1 MTRCRDV
8 TGHTAST
15 ASARIVDANA
25 LTDAQDTC
33 DERSTLPDDAQALIA
48 RTDWS
53 RTPLGASGTWPQS
66 LRTAVDI
73 VIHSPMPMLLLW
85 GPQLTQIYNNGFAM
99 LAGSKHP
106 HAFGQP
112 AHLIW
117 PELQDFTDPIYRAVL
132 QGQVRTYSERRF
144 TLQRQGVESD
154 FWLDLT
160 YSPIRDENTQV
171 AGILVT
177 AIETNERRRIA
188 LELQRRSEESLK
200 AQRDTE
206 ERLQLALAAT
216 DAVGTWDWDIGED
229 RFIADAHFAQ
239 LHGIDPAHAS
249 QLPISDYL
257 QGVHPEDRALIA
269 RSIKH
274 CITHGTEYAEEYR
287 LLKADGELRWVFA
300 RGRCYKDHH
309 GRPVRFLG
317 AALDLTERKHT
328 EQALRQ
334 SQTELQLIINAMPI
348 LISYVDHEERF
359 RLNNAAY
366 LDWYGLTPQEL
377 YGRTIREVIGEEAYF
392 LRAPYIAEALAGRPC
407 SFSLYTPH
415 RDGSNRHALMNYL
428 PRHGADGSVNGFYI
442 FVIDESERK
451 KTEEAL
457 RNLNETLE
465 ERVSARTEQL
475 AQANQRLQ
483 NEMFERERA
492 EDALRHAQKME
503 AVGQLTGGIAHD
515 FNNMLTG
522 IIGSL
527 DLMQRYI
534 ADGRADEIGRFTEA
548 AVSSAN
554 RAAALTHRLLA
565 FSRRQ
570 SLDRKTLNVNEL
582 IHSLEDLIRRTKGDP
597 IELTLRLA
605 DDVWPISTDVSQLE
619 NALLNLVINAR
630 DAMPDGGELLI
641 ETANVYLDGND
652 ITTLEPVKAGDYL
665 MLAVSDNGTG
675 MTPSVRAKAFDPF
688 FTTKPIGQGT
698 GLGLSM
704 IYGFAQQSGGH
715 VSLDSLPNQGTC
727 VRLYL
732 PRLNLLEPERP
743 VVETLSAAP
752 TATCGETVVVVEDDP
767 AVRMLVLDL
776 LKELGYLAHEA
787 ADASA
792 ALPLLES
799 ELRVD
804 LLVTD
809 VGLPG
814 MNGRQLAEI
823 ARQHRPGLKVL
834 FMTGYA
840 QKAAERQGFLE
851 DGMDMVAKPFSIEV
865 LANKIREMINQTP
878 SLEA

>member
-1 MTRCRDV
+1 MNAIP
-8 TGHTAST
+8 TAS
-15 ASARIVDANA
+15 
-25 LTDAQDTC
+25 
-33 DERSTLPDDAQALIA
+33 DAQALIA
-48 RTDWS
+48 RIDWAS
-53 RTPLGASGTWPQS
+53 SPLGAASTWPQS

-85 GPQLTQIYNNGFAM
+85 GPQLTQIYNDGFAL
-99 LAGSKHP
+99 LAASKHP
-106 HAFGQP
+106 QAFGQP
-112 AHLIW
+112 THLIW
-117 PELQDFTDPIYRAVL
+117 PELKDFTDPIYSAVL
-132 QGQVRTYSERRF
+132 QGQVRTYSEQRF
-144 TLQRQGVESD
+144 TLQREGQESD

-160 YSPIRDENTQV
+160 YSPIRDEGAEV

-188 LELQRRSEESLK
+188 LELEQRSAASLK
-200 AQRDTE
+200 AQRETE

-216 DAVGTWDWDIGED
+216 DAVGTWDWDISED
-229 RFIADAHFAQ
+229 RFIADVHFAQ
-239 LHGIDPAHAS
+239 LHGVDPAMAN
-249 QLPISDYL
+249 QLPISAYL
-257 QGVHPEDRALIA
+257 HGVHPQDRALIA

-274 CITHGTEYAEEYR
+274 CITHGSEYAEEYR
-287 LLKADGELRWVFA
+287 LLQTDGQMRWVFA

-309 GRPVRFLG
+309 GRPIRFLG

-348 LISYVDHEERF
+348 LISYVDREERF

-377 YGRTIREVIGEEAYF
+377 YGRTILEVLGEEAYA
-392 LRAPYIAEALAGRPC
+392 LRAPYITEALSGRPC
-407 SFSLYTPH
+407 CFSISTPH
-415 RDGSNRHALMNYL
+415 RDGSMRQALMNYL
-428 PRHGADGSVNGFYI
+428 PRHGADGAVNGFYI
-442 FVIDESERK
+442 FVIDETERK
-451 KTEEAL
+451 MTEEAL

-465 ERVSARTEQL
+465 ERVAARTRQL
-475 AQANQRLQ
+475 AEANERLQ

-534 ADGRADEIGRFTEA
+534 AEGRASEIGRFTEA

-570 SLDRKTLNVNEL
+570 SLNRTPLNPNDL
-582 IHSLEDLIRRTKGDP
+582 IRSLEDLLSRTKGDH
-597 IELTLRLA
+597 IELKLQLA
-605 DDVWPISTDVSQLE
+605 EHTWRVNTDVSQLE

-630 DAMPDGGELLI
+630 DAMPGGGELQI
-641 ETANVYLDGND
+641 ETANVYLDGSD
-652 ITTLEPVKAGDYL
+652 ITTLEPVKAGDYV
-665 MLAVSDNGTG
+665 MIAVSDNGTG
-675 MTPSVRAKAFDPF
+675 MTPSVLAKAFDPF

-715 VSLDSLPNQGTC
+715 VSLFSLPGRGTS

-732 PRLNLLEPERP
+732 PRLHSTEPEKILSP
-743 VVETLSAAP
+743 VVGEAPAAI
-752 TATCGETVVVVEDDP
+752 AGETVMLVEDDA

-776 LKELGYLAHEA
+776 LKELGYRAHEA
-787 ADASA
+787 EDAKD
-792 ALPLLES
+792 ALPVLES
-799 ELRVD
+799 DLRVD

-840 QKAAERQGFLE
+840 QIAAERQGFLE
-851 DGMDMVAKPFSIEV
+851 EGMDMVTKPFSIDL
-865 LANKIREMINQTP
+865 LANKIRTMIGQP
-878 SLEA
+878 D

>member
-1 MTRCRDV
+1 M
-8 TGHTAST
+8 
-15 ASARIVDANA
+15 NA
-25 LTDAQDTC
+25 AP
-33 DERSTLPDDAQALIA
+33 SPDDAQALIA

-144 TLQRQGVESD
+144 TLQREGIESD

-239 LHGIDPAHAS
+239 LHGIDPAQAG

-415 RDGSNRHALMNYL
+415 RDGSSRHALMNYL

-605 DDVWPISTDVSQLE
+605 DNVWPISTDVSQLE

-630 DAMPDGGELLI
+630 DAMPEGGELLI

>member
-1 MTRCRDV
+1 M
-8 TGHTAST
+8 
-15 ASARIVDANA
+15 NA
-25 LTDAQDTC
+25 VPNTNDAQT
-33 DERSTLPDDAQALIA
+33 LIA

-53 RTPLGASGTWPQS
+53 RSPLGAAGTWPQS

-85 GPQLTQIYNNGFAM
+85 GPQLTQIYNDGFAL
-99 LAGSKHP
+99 LAGNKHP

-112 AHLIW
+112 AHQIW
-117 PELQDFTDPIYRAVL
+117 PELRDFTDPIYSAVL

-144 TLQRQGVESD
+144 TLQRDGQESD

-160 YSPIRDENTQV
+160 YSPIRDESAQV

-188 LELQRRSEESLK
+188 LELQQRSEDSLK
-200 AQRDTE
+200 AQRESE

-239 LHGIDPAHAS
+239 LHGVDPALAG
-249 QLPISDYL
+249 QLPISEYL
-257 QGVHPEDRALIA
+257 HGVHPEDRAMIA

-287 LLKADGELRWVFA
+287 LLQANGELRWVFA

-309 GRPVRFLG
+309 GRPTRFLG

-415 RDGSNRHALMNYL
+415 RDGSQRHALMNYL
-428 PRHGADGSVNGFYI
+428 PRHGADGTVNGFYI
-442 FVIDESERK
+442 FVIDETERK

-534 ADGRADEIGRFTEA
+534 ASGRADEIGRFTDA

-570 SLDRKTLNVNEL
+570 SLDRKTLDVNEL

-597 IELTLRLA
+597 IELKLRLA
-605 DDVWPISTDVSQLE
+605 DNVWPVSTDVSQLE

-675 MTPSVRAKAFDPF
+675 MTPSVRSKAFDPF

-715 VSLDSLPNQGTC
+715 VSLDSLPGQGTC

-732 PRLNLLEPERP
+732 PRLYALEAEQP
-743 VVETLSAAP
+743 VIEAVTEAP
-752 TATCGETVVVVEDDP
+752 ALATGETVVVVEDDP
-767 AVRMLVLDL
+767 AVRMLVMDL

-787 ADASA
+787 EDAKG

-799 ELRVD
+799 DLRVD

-814 MNGRQLAEI
+814 MNGRQMAEI

-851 DGMDMVAKPFSIEV
+851 DGMDMVAKPFSIEQ
-865 LANKIREMINQTP
+865 LAGKIRTMISQNP
-878 SLEA
+878 

>member
-1 MTRCRDV
+1 MSAAP
-8 TGHTAST
+8 TAS
-15 ASARIVDANA
+15 
-25 LTDAQDTC
+25 
-33 DERSTLPDDAQALIA
+33 DAQALIA
-48 RTDWS
+48 RLDWANS
-53 RTPLGASGTWPQS
+53 PLGDASTWPQS

-85 GPQLTQIYNNGFAM
+85 GPQLTQIYNDGFA
-99 LAGSKHP
+99 LLSGSKHP

-112 AHLIW
+112 THLIW
-117 PELQDFTDPIYRAVL
+117 PELRDFADPIYSAVL
-132 QGQVRTYSERRF
+132 QGQVRSYSEQRF
-144 TLQRQGVESD
+144 TLQRDGKDSD

-160 YSPIRDENTQV
+160 YSPIRDERAEV

-188 LELQRRSEESLK
+188 LELEQRSAASLK
-200 AQRDTE
+200 AQRETE

-229 RFIADAHFAQ
+229 RFIADARFAQ
-239 LHGIDPAHAS
+239 LHGIDPAMAG
-249 QLPISDYL
+249 QLPISAYL
-257 QGVHPEDRALIA
+257 HAVHPEDRALVA
-269 RSIKH
+269 HGIKR
-274 CITHGTEYAEEYR
+274 CITEGSEYAEEYR
-287 LLKADGELRWVFA
+287 LQSDGQLRWVFA

-309 GRPVRFLG
+309 DRPIRFLG
-317 AALDLTERKHT
+317 AALDLTERKNT

-348 LISYVDHEERF
+348 LISYVDREERF
-359 RLNNAAY
+359 RLNNSAY

-377 YGRTIREVIGEEAYF
+377 YGRTVREVLGDEAYA
-392 LRAPYIAEALAGRPC
+392 LRAEHIAQALSGRPC
-407 SFSLYTPH
+407 CFSINTPH
-415 RDGSNRHALMNYL
+415 RDGSIRHALMNYL
-428 PRHGADGSVNGFYI
+428 PRHGADGAVNGFYI
-442 FVIDESERK
+442 FVIDETERK
-451 KTEEAL
+451 HTEEAL

-465 ERVSARTEQL
+465 ERVAARTQQL
-475 AQANQRLQ
+475 AETNQRLQ

-534 ADGRADEIGRFTEA
+534 ADGRIEEIARFTEA

-570 SLDRKTLNVNEL
+570 SLDRKPLNANDL
-582 IHSLEDLIRRTKGDP
+582 IHSLEDLFSRTKGDH
-597 IELTLRLA
+597 IVLKLQLA
-605 DDVWPISTDVSQLE
+605 ENLWSVSTDVSQLE

-630 DAMPDGGELLI
+630 DAMPDGGELRI
-641 ETANVYLDGND
+641 ETANVYLDGSDVN
-652 ITTLEPVKAGDYL
+652 ILEPVKAGDYL
-665 MLAVSDNGTG
+665 MIAVSDNGTG
-675 MTPSVRAKAFDPF
+675 MTPKVLAKAFDPF

-715 VSLDSLPNQGTC
+715 VSLFSMPGQGTS

-732 PRLNLLEPERP
+732 PRLLEVQAQDVLSP
-743 VVETLSAAP
+743 VIGEVPPAIA
-752 TATCGETVVVVEDDP
+752 GETVVLVEDDP
-767 AVRMLVLDL
+767 AVRMLVLSL
-776 LKELGYLAHEA
+776 LKELGYRAFEA
-787 ADASA
+787 EDAKT

-799 ELRVD
+799 DMRVD

-823 ARQHRPGLKVL
+823 ARQHRPRIKVL

-840 QKAAERQGFLE
+840 QMAAERGGFLE
-851 DGMDMVAKPFSIEV
+851 EGMDMVAKPFSIDL
-865 LANKIREMINQTP
+865 LANKIRTMIGQP
-878 SLEA
+878 E

>member
-1 MTRCRDV
+1 M
-8 TGHTAST
+8 
-15 ASARIVDANA
+15 NA
-25 LTDAQDTC
+25 V
-33 DERSTLPDDAQALIA
+33 PGNDDAQALIT

-53 RTPLGASGTWPQS
+53 NSALGDAGQWPQS

-73 VIHSPMPMLLLW
+73 VLHSPMPMLLLW

-117 PELQDFTDPIYRAVL
+117 PELRDFTDPIYRAVL

-144 TLQRQGVESD
+144 TLQRDGKDSD

-160 YSPIRDENTQV
+160 YSPIRDETAQV

-188 LELQRRSEESLK
+188 LELQQRSEDSLK
-200 AQRDTE
+200 AQQQTE

-239 LHGIDPAHAS
+239 LHGVDPAQAS

-287 LLKADGELRWVFA
+287 LLQGDGDIRWVFA

-415 RDGSNRHALMNYL
+415 RDGSIRHALMNYL
-428 PRHGADGSVNGFYI
+428 PRHGADGAVNGFYI
-442 FVIDESERK
+442 FVIDETERK

-534 ADGRADEIGRFTEA
+534 ADGRANEIGRFTEA

-570 SLDRKTLNVNEL
+570 SLDRKQLNVNEL
-582 IHSLEDLIRRTKGDP
+582 IHSLEDLIRRTKGDQ
-597 IELTLRLA
+597 IELKLQLA
-605 DDVWPISTDVSQLE
+605 DDLWPVSTDVSQLE

-630 DAMPDGGELLI
+630 DAMPEGGELLI
-641 ETANVYLDGND
+641 ETVNVYLDGSD

-675 MTPSVRAKAFDPF
+675 MTPSVRSKAFDPF

-715 VSLDSLPNQGTC
+715 VSLDSLPGQGTC

-732 PRLNLLEPERP
+732 PRLYALEPEHPPANP
-743 VVETLSAAP
+743 VEPPAHLPS
-752 TATCGETVVVVEDDP
+752 GETVVVVEDDP

-776 LKELGYLAHEA
+776 LKELGYRAFEA
-787 ADASA
+787 EDAKS

-799 ELRVD
+799 DLRVD

-814 MNGRQLAEI
+814 MNGRQLAEV

-851 DGMDMVAKPFSIEV
+851 DGMDMVAKPFAIEL
-865 LANKIREMINQTP
+865 LASKIRTMISQTR
-878 SLEA
+878 

>member
-1 MTRCRDV
+1 M
-8 TGHTAST
+8 
-15 ASARIVDANA
+15 NA
-25 LTDAQDTC
+25 AP
-33 DERSTLPDDAQALIA
+33 SPDDAQALIA

-144 TLQRQGVESD
+144 TLQREGVESD

-415 RDGSNRHALMNYL
+415 RDGSSRHALMNYL

-743 VVETLSAAP
+743 VVETLGAAP

>member
-1 MTRCRDV
+1 M
-8 TGHTAST
+8 
-15 ASARIVDANA
+15 NA
-25 LTDAQDTC
+25 AP
-33 DERSTLPDDAQALIA
+33 SPDDAQALIA

-144 TLQRQGVESD
+144 TLQRGGVESD

-160 YSPIRDENTQV
+160 YSPIRDEDTQV

-348 LISYVDHEERF
+348 LISYVDHDERF

-743 VVETLSAAP
+743 VVETLGAAP

>member
-1 MTRCRDV
+1 M
-8 TGHTAST
+8 
-15 ASARIVDANA
+15 NA
-25 LTDAQDTC
+25 APT
-33 DERSTLPDDAQALIA
+33 PDDAQALIA
-48 RTDWS
+48 RIDWS
-53 RTPLGASGTWPQS
+53 RTPLGAAGTWPQS

-144 TLQRQGVESD
+144 TLQREGKESD

-160 YSPIRDENTQV
+160 YSPIRDEDAQV

-239 LHGIDPAHAS
+239 LHGIDPALAS

-415 RDGSNRHALMNYL
+415 RDGSSRHALMNYL

>member
-1 MTRCRDV
+1 M
-8 TGHTAST
+8 
-15 ASARIVDANA
+15 NA
-25 LTDAQDTC
+25 TP
-33 DERSTLPDDAQALIA
+33 SPDDAQALIA
-48 RTDWS
+48 RIDWS

-144 TLQRQGVESD
+144 TLQREGVESD

-415 RDGSNRHALMNYL
+415 RDGSSRHALMNYL

-743 VVETLSAAP
+743 VVETLGAAP

>member
-1 MTRCRDV
+1 M
-8 TGHTAST
+8 
-15 ASARIVDANA
+15 SAVPID
-25 LTDAQDTC
+25 
-33 DERSTLPDDAQALIA
+33 SDAQALIA
-48 RTDWS
+48 RLDWT
-53 RTPLGASGTWPQS
+53 RTPLGSASAWPQS

-85 GPQLTQIYNNGFAM
+85 GPELTQIYNDGFAL

-112 AHLIW
+112 THHIW
-117 PELQDFTDPIYRAVL
+117 PELKDFTDPIYSAVL
-132 QGQVRTYSERRF
+132 QGQVRTYNEQRF
-144 TLQRQGVESD
+144 TLQRDGDDSD

-160 YSPIRDENTQV
+160 YSPIRDESAEV

-188 LELQRRSEESLK
+188 LELEQRSAASLK
-200 AQRDTE
+200 AQRETA
-206 ERLQLALAAT
+206 ERLQLALAGT

-229 RFIADAHFAQ
+229 RFIADTHFAQ
-239 LHGIDPAHAS
+239 LHGIDPLLAS

-257 QGVHPEDRALIA
+257 EAVHPEDRSMVT
-269 RSIKH
+269 RGIKH

-287 LLKADGELRWVFA
+287 LLQADGRLRWVFA

-309 GRPVRFLG
+309 GRPIRFLG
-317 AALDLTERKHT
+317 AALDLTERKHI

-348 LISYVDHEERF
+348 LISYVDSEERF

-377 YGRTIREVIGEEAYF
+377 YGRTIREVLGEEAYA
-392 LRAPYIAEALAGRPC
+392 LRAEYITEALAGKTC
-407 SFSLYTPH
+407 CFSISTPH
-415 RDGSNRHALMNYL
+415 RDGSTRQALINYL
-428 PRHGADGSVNGFYI
+428 PRHGPDGAVNGFYI
-442 FVIDESERK
+442 FVIDETGRK
-451 KTEEAL
+451 QTEEAL
-457 RNLNETLE
+457 RNLNDTLE
-465 ERVSARTEQL
+465 ERVAARTQQL
-475 AQANQRLQ
+475 AEANQRLQ
-483 NEMFERERA
+483 SEMLERERA

-534 ADGRADEIGRFTEA
+534 AEGRVAEIGRFTEA

-570 SLDRKTLNVNEL
+570 SLDRKPLNANEL
-582 IHSLEDLIRRTKGDP
+582 IQSLEDLLSRTTGEHIALK
-597 IELTLRLA
+597 LQLA
-605 DDVWPISTDVSQLE
+605 EEIWRVSTDVSQLE

-641 ETANVYLDGND
+641 ETANVYLDSND
-652 ITTLEPVKAGDYL
+652 ITTLETVKAGDYV
-665 MLAVSDNGTG
+665 MIAVSDNGTG
-675 MTPSVRAKAFDPF
+675 MTPSVMAKAFDPF

-715 VSLDSLPNQGTC
+715 VKLDSLPGQGTC

-732 PRLNLLEPERP
+732 PRLHFSEPQNTLRP
-743 VVETLSAAP
+743 FSGGAPAAI
-752 TATCGETVVVVEDDP
+752 AGETVMLVEDDP

-776 LKELGYLAHEA
+776 LNKLGYHAHEA
-787 ADASA
+787 EDAKT

-799 ELRVD
+799 DLRVD

-823 ARQHRPGLKVL
+823 ARQHRPALKVL

-840 QKAAERQGFLE
+840 EKAAERQGFLE
-851 DGMDMVAKPFSIEV
+851 EGMDMVAKPFSIDL
-865 LANKIREMINQTP
+865 LANKIRTMIGQP
-878 SLEA
+878 E

>member
-1 MTRCRDV
+1 MNAIP
-8 TGHTAST
+8 TAS
-15 ASARIVDANA
+15 
-25 LTDAQDTC
+25 
-33 DERSTLPDDAQALIA
+33 DAQALIA
-48 RTDWS
+48 RIDWAS
-53 RTPLGASGTWPQS
+53 SPLGAASTWPQS

-85 GPQLTQIYNNGFAM
+85 GPQLTQIYNDGFAL
-99 LAGSKHP
+99 LAASKHP
-106 HAFGQP
+106 QAFGQP
-112 AHLIW
+112 THLIW
-117 PELQDFTDPIYRAVL
+117 PELKDFTDPIYSAVL
-132 QGQVRTYSERRF
+132 QGQVRTYSEQRF
-144 TLQRQGVESD
+144 TLQREGQESD

-160 YSPIRDENTQV
+160 YSPIRDEGAEV

-188 LELQRRSEESLK
+188 LELEQRSAASLK
-200 AQRDTE
+200 AQRETE

-216 DAVGTWDWDIGED
+216 DAVGTWDWDISED
-229 RFIADAHFAQ
+229 RFIADVHFAQ
-239 LHGIDPAHAS
+239 LHGVDPAMAN
-249 QLPISDYL
+249 QLPISAYL
-257 QGVHPEDRALIA
+257 HGVHPQDRALIA

-274 CITHGTEYAEEYR
+274 CITHGSEYAEEYR
-287 LLKADGELRWVFA
+287 LLQTDGQMRWVFA

-309 GRPVRFLG
+309 GRPIRFLG

-348 LISYVDHEERF
+348 LISYVDREERF

-377 YGRTIREVIGEEAYF
+377 YGRTILEVLGEEAYA
-392 LRAPYIAEALAGRPC
+392 LRAPYITEALSGRPC
-407 SFSLYTPH
+407 CFSISTPH
-415 RDGSNRHALMNYL
+415 RDGSMRQALMNYL
-428 PRHGADGSVNGFYI
+428 PRHGADGAVNGFYI
-442 FVIDESERK
+442 FVIDETERK
-451 KTEEAL
+451 MTEEAL

-465 ERVSARTEQL
+465 ERVAARTRQL
-475 AQANQRLQ
+475 AEANERLQ

-534 ADGRADEIGRFTEA
+534 AEGRASEIGRFTEA

-570 SLDRKTLNVNEL
+570 SLNRTPLNPNDL
-582 IHSLEDLIRRTKGDP
+582 IRSLEDLLRRTKGDH
-597 IELTLRLA
+597 IELKLQLA
-605 DDVWPISTDVSQLE
+605 EHTWRVNTDVSQLE

-630 DAMPDGGELLI
+630 DAMPGGGELQI
-641 ETANVYLDGND
+641 ETTNVYLDGSD
-652 ITTLEPVKAGDYL
+652 ITTLEPVKAGDYV
-665 MLAVSDNGTG
+665 MIAVNDNGTG
-675 MTPSVRAKAFDPF
+675 MTPSVLAKAFDPF

-715 VSLDSLPNQGTC
+715 VSLFSLPGRGTS

-732 PRLNLLEPERP
+732 PRLHSTEPEKVLSP
-743 VVETLSAAP
+743 VVGEAPAAI
-752 TATCGETVVVVEDDP
+752 AGETVMLVEDDA

-776 LKELGYLAHEA
+776 LKELGYRAHEA
-787 ADASA
+787 EDAKD
-792 ALPLLES
+792 ALPVLES
-799 ELRVD
+799 DLRVD

-840 QKAAERQGFLE
+840 QIAAERQGFLE
-851 DGMDMVAKPFSIEV
+851 EGMDMVTKPFSIDL
-865 LANKIREMINQTP
+865 LANKIRTMIGQP
-878 SLEA
+878 D

>member
-1 MTRCRDV
+1 M
-8 TGHTAST
+8 
-15 ASARIVDANA
+15 NA
-25 LTDAQDTC
+25 VPNTN
-33 DERSTLPDDAQALIA
+33 DAQALIA

-53 RTPLGASGTWPQS
+53 RSPLGAAGTWPQS

-85 GPQLTQIYNNGFAM
+85 GPQLTQIYNNGFAL

-112 AHLIW
+112 AHQIW
-117 PELQDFTDPIYRAVL
+117 PELRDFTDPIYSAVL

-144 TLQRQGVESD
+144 TLQRDGQDSD

-160 YSPIRDENTQV
+160 YSPIRDESAQV

-188 LELQRRSEESLK
+188 LELQQRSEDSLK
-200 AQRDTE
+200 AQRESE

-239 LHGIDPAHAS
+239 LHGVDPALAG
-249 QLPISDYL
+249 QLPISEYL
-257 QGVHPEDRALIA
+257 HGVHPEDRAMIA

-287 LLKADGELRWVFA
+287 LLQANGELRWVFA

-309 GRPVRFLG
+309 GRPIRFLG

-415 RDGSNRHALMNYL
+415 RDGSQRHALMNYL
-428 PRHGADGSVNGFYI
+428 PRHGADGAVNGFYI
-442 FVIDESERK
+442 FVIDETERK

-534 ADGRADEIGRFTEA
+534 ANGRADEIGRFTDA

-570 SLDRKTLNVNEL
+570 SLDRKTLDVNEL

-597 IELTLRLA
+597 IELKLRLA
-605 DDVWPISTDVSQLE
+605 DNVWPVSTDVSQLE

-675 MTPSVRAKAFDPF
+675 MTPSVRSKAFDPF

-715 VSLDSLPNQGTC
+715 VSLDSLPGQGTC

-732 PRLNLLEPERP
+732 PRLYALEAELPAIEA
-743 VVETLSAAP
+743 VAEAP
-752 TATCGETVVVVEDDP
+752 AVATGETVVVVEDDP
-767 AVRMLVLDL
+767 AVRMLVMDL
-776 LKELGYLAHEA
+776 LKELGYRAHEA
-787 ADASA
+787 EDAKG

-799 ELRVD
+799 DLRVD

-814 MNGRQLAEI
+814 MNGRQMAEI
-823 ARQHRPGLKVL
+823 ARQHRPCLKVL

-851 DGMDMVAKPFSIEV
+851 DGMDMVAKPFSIEQ
-865 LANKIREMINQTP
+865 LAGKIRTMISQNP
-878 SLEA
+878 

>member
-1 MTRCRDV
+1 MNASP
-8 TGHTAST
+8 TGS
-15 ASARIVDANA
+15 
-25 LTDAQDTC
+25 
-33 DERSTLPDDAQALIA
+33 DAQALIA
-48 RTDWS
+48 RLDWTQ
-53 RTPLGASGTWPQS
+53 TPLGPAGTWPQS

-85 GPQLTQIYNNGFAM
+85 GPELTQIYNDGFAL

-112 AHLIW
+112 THQIW
-117 PELQDFTDPIYRAVL
+117 PEFRDFTDPIYSAVL
-132 QGQVRTYSERRF
+132 QGQVRTYSEQRF
-144 TLQRQGVESD
+144 TLQRDGADSD

-160 YSPIRDENTQV
+160 YSPIRDESAEV

-188 LELQRRSEESLK
+188 LELEQRSAASLK
-200 AQRDTE
+200 AQRETE
-206 ERLQLALAAT
+206 QRLQLALAAT
-216 DAVGTWDWDIGED
+216 DSVGTWDWDISED
-229 RFIADAHFAQ
+229 RFLADAHFAQ
-239 LHGIDPAHAS
+239 LHGIDPALAGE
-249 QLPISDYL
+249 LPISAYL
-257 QGVHPEDRALIA
+257 HGVHPEDRAMIA

-287 LLKADGELRWVFA
+287 LLQPDGQLNWVFA

-309 GRPVRFLG
+309 GRPMRFLG
-317 AALDLTERKHT
+317 AALDLTERKRT

-348 LISYVDHEERF
+348 LISYVDSEERF
-359 RLNNAAY
+359 RLNNSAY

-377 YGRTIREVIGEEAYF
+377 FGKTIREVLGDEAYA
-392 LRAPYIAEALAGRPC
+392 LRAEHIAEALKGKPC
-407 SFSLYTPH
+407 CFSISTSH
-415 RDGSNRHALMNYL
+415 RDGSLRHALMNYL
-428 PRHGADGSVNGFYI
+428 PRHGGDGAVNGFYI
-442 FVIDESERK
+442 FVIDETERK
-451 KTEEAL
+451 QTEEAL

-465 ERVSARTEQL
+465 ERVAARTQQL
-475 AQANQRLQ
+475 AETNQRLQ
-483 NEMFERERA
+483 NEMVERERA

-534 ADGRADEIGRFTEA
+534 ADGRIHEIGRFTEA

-570 SLDRKTLNVNEL
+570 SLDRKPLNANEL
-582 IHSLEDLIRRTKGDP
+582 VRSLEDLLSRTKGDH
-597 IELTLRLA
+597 IELKLQLA
-605 DDVWPISTDVSQLE
+605 DEVWPISTDVSQLE

-630 DAMPDGGELLI
+630 DAMPDGGQLLI
-641 ETANVYLDGND
+641 ETANVYLDGSD
-652 ITTLEPVKAGDYL
+652 ITTLEPVKAGDYV
-665 MLAVSDNGTG
+665 MIAVSDNGTG
-675 MTPSVRAKAFDPF
+675 MTPSVLAKAFDPF

-715 VSLDSLPNQGTC
+715 VSLFSLPGKGTS

-732 PRLNLLEPERP
+732 PRLHAMEPEDVLMP
-743 VVETLSAAP
+743 VTGEAPAAI
-752 TATCGETVVVVEDDP
+752 AGETVVLVEDDP

-776 LKELGYLAHEA
+776 LNELGYHAHEA
-787 ADASA
+787 EDAKT

-799 ELRVD
+799 DLRVD

-823 ARQHRPGLKVL
+823 ARQHRPDLKVL

-840 QKAAERQGFLE
+840 ETAAERQGFLE
-851 DGMDMVAKPFSIEV
+851 EGMDMVAKPFSIDL
-865 LANKIREMINQTP
+865 LANKIRTMIGQP
-878 SLEA
+878 E

>member
-1 MTRCRDV
+1 MNAPHP
-8 TGHTAST
+8 GSEA
-15 ASARIVDANA
+15 AN
-25 LTDAQDTC
+25 
-33 DERSTLPDDAQALIA
+33 LIA
-48 RTDWS
+48 RLDWS
-53 RTPLGASGTWPQS
+53 ATALGESSHWPQS

-85 GPQLTQIYNNGFAM
+85 GPELAQIYNDGFAL
-99 LAGSKHP
+99 LAGNKHP
-106 HAFGQP
+106 GAFGQP
-112 AHLIW
+112 AHLTW
-117 PELQDFTDPIYRAVL
+117 PELKDFTGPIYSAVL
-132 QGQVRTYSERRF
+132 NGQVRTFSERRF
-144 TLQRQGVESD
+144 TLQRSNGSEYD
-154 FWLDLT
+154 LWLDLT
-160 YSPIRDENTQV
+160 YSPIRDERGVV

-188 LELQRRSEESLK
+188 LELKQRSDDSLR
-200 AQRDTE
+200 AQHETE

-239 LHGIDPAHAS
+239 LHSVDPQQS
-249 QLPISDYL
+249 RQLPISEYL
-257 QGVHPEDRALIA
+257 KGVHPEDRGMVA
-269 RSIKH
+269 RGIKH

-287 LLKADGELRWVFA
+287 LQLADGQVRWVFA

-309 GRPVRFLG
+309 GRPMRFLG
-317 AALDLTERKHT
+317 AALDLTERKQT

-334 SQTELQLIINAMPI
+334 SQTELQLIINAMPV
-348 LISYVDHEERF
+348 LIGYVDREERF
-359 RLNNAAY
+359 RLNNSAY

-377 YGRTIREVIGEEAYF
+377 YGRTIREVVGDEIYAT
-392 LRAPYIAEALAGRPC
+392 RADNIAAALAGKPC
-407 SFSLYTPH
+407 SFEANSPH
-415 RDGSNRHALMNYL
+415 RDGRPRHALMKYL
-428 PRHGADGSVNGFYI
+428 PRYGADGAINGFYI
-442 FVIDESERK
+442 FVIDETERK
-451 KTEEAL
+451 QTEEAL

-465 ERVSARTEQL
+465 ERVNQRTEAL
-475 AQANQRLQ
+475 ATANQRLQ

-534 ADGRADEIGRFTEA
+534 DNGRGDEIGRFTEA
-548 AVSSAN
+548 AMSSAK

-570 SLDRKTLNVNEL
+570 SLDRQPLDPNQLVRSLQEL
-582 IHSLEDLIRRTKGDP
+582 FNHTKGEH
-597 IELTLRLA
+597 IELHMQLA
-605 DDVWPISTDVSQLE
+605 EGVWPVNTDASQLE

-630 DAMPDGGELLI
+630 DAMPNGGQLTI
-641 ETANVYLDGND
+641 ETANSYLDGSD
-652 ITTLEPVKAGDYL
+652 ISTLEPVKAGDYV
-665 MLAVSDNGTG
+665 MLGVSDNGAG
-675 MTPSVRAKAFDPF
+675 MSPRILAKAFDPF

-715 VSLDSLPNQGTC
+715 VTISSEPDQGTC

-732 PRLNLLEPERP
+732 PRLYA
-743 VVETLSAAP
+743 AAP
-752 TATCGETVVVVEDDP
+752 EAANSATANQAPQALAGETVVVVEDDP
-767 AVRMLVLDL
+767 AVRMLVLNVL
-776 LKELGYLAHEA
+776 SELGYRAFEA
-787 ADASA
+787 EDARS

-799 ELRVD
+799 PMRVD

-823 ARQHRPGLKVL
+823 ARQHRPQLKVL

-840 QKAAERQGFLE
+840 EKAAERQGFLE
-851 DGMDMVAKPFSIEV
+851 PGMDLMAKPFSIED
-865 LANKIREMINQTP
+865 LAQKIRRMIGQP
-878 SLEA
+878 D

>member
-1 MTRCRDV
+1 M
-8 TGHTAST
+8 
-15 ASARIVDANA
+15 NA
-25 LTDAQDTC
+25 VPTH
-33 DERSTLPDDAQALIA
+33 DDAQALIA

-53 RTPLGASGTWPQS
+53 RSPLGDASAWPQS

-73 VIHSPMPMLLLW
+73 VLHSPMPMLLLW

-99 LAGSKHP
+99 LAGNKHP

-112 AHLIW
+112 AHLVW
-117 PELQDFTDPIYRAVL
+117 PELRDFTDPIYSAVL

-144 TLQRQGVESD
+144 TLQREGQESD

-160 YSPIRDENTQV
+160 YSPIRDETAQV

-188 LELQRRSEESLK
+188 LELKQRSEDSLK
-200 AQRDTE
+200 AQRESE

-239 LHGIDPAHAS
+239 LHGVDPALAD

-257 QGVHPEDRALIA
+257 QGVHPEDRAMIA

-287 LLKADGELRWVFA
+287 LLRPDGELRWVFA

-348 LISYVDHEERF
+348 LISYVDREERF

-377 YGRTIREVIGEEAYF
+377 YGRTIRDVIGEEAYF
-392 LRAPYIAEALAGRPC
+392 LRAPYIAEALAGRSC
-407 SFSLYTPH
+407 SFSLYTTH
-415 RDGSNRHALMNYL
+415 RDGNNRHALMNYL
-428 PRHGADGSVNGFYI
+428 PRHGADGAVNGFYI
-442 FVIDESERK
+442 FVIDETERK

-570 SLDRKTLNVNEL
+570 SLDRKQLNVNEL

-597 IELTLRLA
+597 IELKLRLA
-605 DDVWPISTDVSQLE
+605 ADLWPVSTDVSQLE

-630 DAMPDGGELLI
+630 DAMPEGGELLI
-641 ETANVYLDGND
+641 ETANVYLDGSD

-715 VSLDSLPNQGTC
+715 VSLDSLPGQGTC

-732 PRLNLLEPERP
+732 PRLHSLEQEHPAVAP
-743 VVETLSAAP
+743 VRQPVPSA
-752 TATCGETVVVVEDDP
+752 TGETVMVVEDDP

-776 LKELGYLAHEA
+776 LRELGYQAFEA
-787 ADASA
+787 EDAKS

-799 ELRVD
+799 DLRVD

-823 ARQHRPGLKVL
+823 ARQHRPGLKIL

-851 DGMDMVAKPFSIEV
+851 DGMDMVAKPFAIEL
-865 LANKIREMINQTP
+865 LANKIRTMISQKP
-878 SLEA
+878 

>member
-1 MTRCRDV
+1 M
-8 TGHTAST
+8 
-15 ASARIVDANA
+15 NA
-25 LTDAQDTC
+25 AP
-33 DERSTLPDDAQALIA
+33 SPDDAQALIA

-144 TLQRQGVESD
+144 TLQRGGVESD

-160 YSPIRDENTQV
+160 YSPIRDEDTQV

-392 LRAPYIAEALAGRPC
+392 LRAPYIAEALAGRPS

>member
-1 MTRCRDV
+1 M
-8 TGHTAST
+8 
-15 ASARIVDANA
+15 NA
-25 LTDAQDTC
+25 VPNTNDAQT
-33 DERSTLPDDAQALIA
+33 LIA

-53 RTPLGASGTWPQS
+53 RSPLGAAGTWPQS

-85 GPQLTQIYNNGFAM
+85 GPQLTQIYNDGFAL
-99 LAGSKHP
+99 LAGNKHP

-112 AHLIW
+112 AHQIW
-117 PELQDFTDPIYRAVL
+117 PELRDFTDPIYSAVL

-144 TLQRQGVESD
+144 TLQRDGQESD

-160 YSPIRDENTQV
+160 YSPIRDESAQV

-188 LELQRRSEESLK
+188 LELQQRSEDSLK
-200 AQRDTE
+200 AQRESE

-239 LHGIDPAHAS
+239 LHGVDPALAG
-249 QLPISDYL
+249 QLPISEYL
-257 QGVHPEDRALIA
+257 HGVHPEDRAMIA

-287 LLKADGELRWVFA
+287 LLQANGELRWVFA

-309 GRPVRFLG
+309 GRPTRFLG

-415 RDGSNRHALMNYL
+415 RDGSQRHALMNYL
-428 PRHGADGSVNGFYI
+428 PRHGADGTVNGFYI
-442 FVIDESERK
+442 FVIDETERK

-534 ADGRADEIGRFTEA
+534 ASGRADEIGRFTDA

-570 SLDRKTLNVNEL
+570 SLDRKTLDVNEL

-597 IELTLRLA
+597 IELKLRLA
-605 DDVWPISTDVSQLE
+605 DNVWPVSTDVSQLE

-630 DAMPDGGELLI
+630 DAMSDGGELLI

-675 MTPSVRAKAFDPF
+675 MTPSVRSKAFDPF

-715 VSLDSLPNQGTC
+715 VSLDSLPGQGTC

-732 PRLNLLEPERP
+732 PRLYALEAEQP
-743 VVETLSAAP
+743 VIEALTEAP
-752 TATCGETVVVVEDDP
+752 ALATGETVVVVEDDP
-767 AVRMLVLDL
+767 AVRMLVMDL

-787 ADASA
+787 EDAKG

-799 ELRVD
+799 DLRVD

-814 MNGRQLAEI
+814 MNGRQMAEI

-851 DGMDMVAKPFSIEV
+851 DGMDMVAKPFSIEQ
-865 LANKIREMINQTP
+865 LAGKIRTMISQNP
-878 SLEA
+878 

>member
-1 MTRCRDV
+1 M
-8 TGHTAST
+8 
-15 ASARIVDANA
+15 NA
-25 LTDAQDTC
+25 VPNTNDAQT
-33 DERSTLPDDAQALIA
+33 LIA
-48 RTDWS
+48 RTDWNRS
-53 RTPLGASGTWPQS
+53 PLGSADTWPQS

-85 GPQLTQIYNNGFAM
+85 GPQLTQIYNNGFAV
-99 LAGSKHP
+99 LAGNKHP

-112 AHLIW
+112 AHQIW
-117 PELQDFTDPIYRAVL
+117 PELRDFTDPIYSAVL

-144 TLQRQGVESD
+144 TLQRDGKDSD

-160 YSPIRDENTQV
+160 YSPIRDESAQV

-188 LELQRRSEESLK
+188 LELKQRSEESLK
-200 AQRDTE
+200 AQKQTE

-216 DAVGTWDWDIGED
+216 DAVGTWDWDIGQD

-239 LHGIDPAHAS
+239 SHGVDPAMAS
-249 QLPISDYL
+249 QLPISEYL

-287 LLKADGELRWVFA
+287 LLQADGEVRWVFA

-309 GRPVRFLG
+309 GRPMRFLG

-415 RDGSNRHALMNYL
+415 RDGSQRHALMNYL
-428 PRHGADGSVNGFYI
+428 PRHGADGAVNGFYI
-442 FVIDESERK
+442 FVIDETERK

-534 ADGRADEIGRFTEA
+534 ASGRADEIGRFTDA

-570 SLDRKTLNVNEL
+570 SLDRKTLDVNEL

-597 IELTLRLA
+597 IELRLRLA
-605 DDVWPISTDVSQLE
+605 DNVWPVSTDVSQLE

-675 MTPSVRAKAFDPF
+675 MTPSVRSKAFDPF

-715 VSLDSLPNQGTC
+715 VSLDSLPGQGTC

-732 PRLNLLEPERP
+732 PRLYALEPERP
-743 VVETLSAAP
+743 VIETVTGAP
-752 TATCGETVVVVEDDP
+752 AVATGETVVVVEDDP
-767 AVRMLVLDL
+767 AVRMLVMDL
-776 LKELGYLAHEA
+776 LKELGYRAHEA
-787 ADASA
+787 EDAKG

-799 ELRVD
+799 DLRVD

-814 MNGRQLAEI
+814 MNGRQMAEI

-851 DGMDMVAKPFSIEV
+851 DGMDMVAKPFSIEQ
-865 LANKIREMINQTP
+865 LAGKIRTMLSQTP
-878 SLEA
+878 

>member
-1 MTRCRDV
+1 M
-8 TGHTAST
+8 
-15 ASARIVDANA
+15 NA
-25 LTDAQDTC
+25 VPNTN
-33 DERSTLPDDAQALIA
+33 DAQALIA

-53 RTPLGASGTWPQS
+53 RSPLGASGTWPQS

-85 GPQLTQIYNNGFAM
+85 GPQLTQIYNNGFAL

-112 AHLIW
+112 AHQIW
-117 PELQDFTDPIYRAVL
+117 PELRDFTDPIYSAVL

-144 TLQRQGVESD
+144 TLQRDGKDSD

-160 YSPIRDENTQV
+160 YSPIRDESAQV

-188 LELQRRSEESLK
+188 LELQQRSEDSLK
-200 AQRDTE
+200 AQRQSE

-239 LHGIDPAHAS
+239 LHGVDPALAG
-249 QLPISDYL
+249 QLPISEYL
-257 QGVHPEDRALIA
+257 HGVHPEDRAMIA

-287 LLKADGELRWVFA
+287 LLQANGELRWVFA

-309 GRPVRFLG
+309 GRPMRFLG

-348 LISYVDHEERF
+348 LISYVDHEECF

-415 RDGSNRHALMNYL
+415 RDGSQRHALMNYL
-428 PRHGADGSVNGFYI
+428 PRHGADGAVNGFYI
-442 FVIDESERK
+442 FVIDETERK

-534 ADGRADEIGRFTEA
+534 ANGRADEIGRFTDA

-570 SLDRKTLNVNEL
+570 SLDRKTIDVNEL

-597 IELTLRLA
+597 IELKLRLA
-605 DDVWPISTDVSQLE
+605 DNVWSVSTDVSQLE

-641 ETANVYLDGND
+641 ETANVNLDGND

-675 MTPSVRAKAFDPF
+675 MTPSVRSKAFDPF

-715 VSLDSLPNQGTC
+715 VSLDSLPGQGTC

-732 PRLNLLEPERP
+732 PRLHAPEPEQP
-743 VVETLSAAP
+743 LAETVSETP
-752 TATCGETVVVVEDDP
+752 TPATGETVVVVEDDP
-767 AVRMLVLDL
+767 AVRMLVMDL
-776 LKELGYLAHEA
+776 LKELGYRAHEA
-787 ADASA
+787 EDAKS

-799 ELRVD
+799 DMRID

-851 DGMDMVAKPFSIEV
+851 DGMDMVAKPFSIEQ
-865 LANKIREMINQTP
+865 LAGKIRTMISQNP
-878 SLEA
+878 

>member
-1 MTRCRDV
+1 MNAIP
-8 TGHTAST
+8 TAS
-15 ASARIVDANA
+15 
-25 LTDAQDTC
+25 
-33 DERSTLPDDAQALIA
+33 DAQALIA
-48 RTDWS
+48 RIDWANS
-53 RTPLGASGTWPQS
+53 PLGAASTWPQS

-85 GPQLTQIYNNGFAM
+85 GPQLTQIYNDGFAL

-106 HAFGQP
+106 QAFGQP
-112 AHLIW
+112 THLIW
-117 PELQDFTDPIYRAVL
+117 PELKDFTDPIYSAVL
-132 QGQVRTYSERRF
+132 QGQVRTYSEQRF
-144 TLQRQGVESD
+144 TLQREGRESD

-160 YSPIRDENTQV
+160 YSPIRDEGAEV

-188 LELQRRSEESLK
+188 LELEQRSAASLK
-200 AQRDTE
+200 AQRETE

-216 DAVGTWDWDIGED
+216 DAVGTWDWDISED

-239 LHGIDPAHAS
+239 LHGVDPAMAN
-249 QLPISDYL
+249 QLPISEYL
-257 QGVHPEDRALIA
+257 HGVHPQDRALIT

-274 CITHGTEYAEEYR
+274 CITHGSEYAEEYR
-287 LLKADGELRWVFA
+287 LLQTDGQMRWVFA

-309 GRPVRFLG
+309 GRPIRFLG

-334 SQTELQLIINAMPI
+334 SQTELQLIINAMPV
-348 LISYVDHEERF
+348 LISYVDREERF

-377 YGRTIREVIGEEAYF
+377 YGRTILEVLGEEAYA
-392 LRAPYIAEALAGRPC
+392 LRAPYITEALSGRPC
-407 SFSLYTPH
+407 CFSISTPH
-415 RDGSNRHALMNYL
+415 RDGSLRQALMNYL
-428 PRHGADGSVNGFYI
+428 PRHGADGAVNGFYI
-442 FVIDESERK
+442 FVIDETERK
-451 KTEEAL
+451 MTEEAL

-465 ERVSARTEQL
+465 ERVAARTRQL
-475 AQANQRLQ
+475 AEANERLQ

-534 ADGRADEIGRFTEA
+534 AEGRANEIGRFTEA

-570 SLDRKTLNVNEL
+570 SLNRTPLNPNDL
-582 IHSLEDLIRRTKGDP
+582 IRSLEDLLSRTKGDH
-597 IELTLRLA
+597 IELKLQLA
-605 DDVWPISTDVSQLE
+605 ENIWRVNTDVSQLE

-630 DAMPDGGELLI
+630 DAMPGGGELQI
-641 ETANVYLDGND
+641 ETANVYLDGSD
-652 ITTLEPVKAGDYL
+652 ITTLEPVKAGDYV
-665 MLAVSDNGTG
+665 MIAVSDNGTG
-675 MTPSVRAKAFDPF
+675 MTPSVLAKAFDPF

-715 VSLDSLPNQGTC
+715 VSLFSLPGRGTS

-732 PRLNLLEPERP
+732 PRLHSTEPEK
-743 VVETLSAAP
+743 VLSPLVGEAPAAI
-752 TATCGETVVVVEDDP
+752 AGETVMLVEDDA

-776 LKELGYLAHEA
+776 LKELGYRAHEA
-787 ADASA
+787 EDAKD
-792 ALPLLES
+792 ALPVLES
-799 ELRVD
+799 DLRVD

-840 QKAAERQGFLE
+840 EIAAERQGFLE
-851 DGMDMVAKPFSIEV
+851 EGMDMVTKPFSIDL
-865 LANKIREMINQTP
+865 LANKIRTMIGQP
-878 SLEA
+878 D

>member
-1 MTRCRDV
+1 M
-8 TGHTAST
+8 
-15 ASARIVDANA
+15 NA
-25 LTDAQDTC
+25 VPNTNDAQT
-33 DERSTLPDDAQALIA
+33 LIA
-48 RTDWS
+48 RTDWNRS
-53 RTPLGASGTWPQS
+53 PLGSADTWPQS

-85 GPQLTQIYNNGFAM
+85 GPQLTQIYNNGFAV
-99 LAGSKHP
+99 LAGNKHP

-112 AHLIW
+112 AHQIW
-117 PELQDFTDPIYRAVL
+117 PELRDFTDPIYSAVL

-144 TLQRQGVESD
+144 TLQRDGKDSD

-160 YSPIRDENTQV
+160 YSPIRDESAQV

-188 LELQRRSEESLK
+188 LELKQRSEESLK
-200 AQRDTE
+200 AQKQTE

-216 DAVGTWDWDIGED
+216 DAVGTWDWDIGQD

-239 LHGIDPAHAS
+239 SHGVDPAMAS
-249 QLPISDYL
+249 QLPISEYL

-287 LLKADGELRWVFA
+287 LLQADGEVRWVFA

-309 GRPVRFLG
+309 GRPMRFLG

-392 LRAPYIAEALAGRPC
+392 LRAPYIAEALAGRSC

-415 RDGSNRHALMNYL
+415 RDGSQRHALMNYL
-428 PRHGADGSVNGFYI
+428 PRHGADGAVNGFYI
-442 FVIDESERK
+442 FVIDETERK

-534 ADGRADEIGRFTEA
+534 ASGRADEIGRFTDA

-570 SLDRKTLNVNEL
+570 SLDRKTLDVNEL

-597 IELTLRLA
+597 IELRLRLA
-605 DDVWPISTDVSQLE
+605 DNVWPVSTDVSQLE

-675 MTPSVRAKAFDPF
+675 MTPSVRSKAFDPF

-715 VSLDSLPNQGTC
+715 VSLDSLPGQGTC

-732 PRLNLLEPERP
+732 PRLYALEPERP
-743 VVETLSAAP
+743 VIETVTETPAV
-752 TATCGETVVVVEDDP
+752 ATGETVVVVEDDP
-767 AVRMLVLDL
+767 AVRMLVMDL
-776 LKELGYLAHEA
+776 LKELGYRAHEA
-787 ADASA
+787 EDAKG

-799 ELRVD
+799 DLRVD

-851 DGMDMVAKPFSIEV
+851 DGMDMVAKPFSIEQ
-865 LANKIREMINQTP
+865 LAGKIRTMLSQTP
-878 SLEA
+878 

>member
-1 MTRCRDV
+1 M
-8 TGHTAST
+8 
-15 ASARIVDANA
+15 NA
-25 LTDAQDTC
+25 AP
-33 DERSTLPDDAQALIA
+33 SPDDAQALIA

-144 TLQRQGVESD
+144 TLQREGIESD

-160 YSPIRDENTQV
+160 YSPIRDENAQV

-239 LHGIDPAHAS
+239 LHGIDPAQAS

-415 RDGSNRHALMNYL
+415 RDGSSRHALMNYL
-428 PRHGADGSVNGFYI
+428 PRHGADGAVNGFYI

-534 ADGRADEIGRFTEA
+534 ADGRAHEIGRFTEA

-715 VSLDSLPNQGTC
+715 VSLDSLPDHGTC

-732 PRLNLLEPERP
+732 PRLNLLEPEHP
-743 VVETLSAAP
+743 LVEPTGAAP

>member
-1 MTRCRDV
+1 M
-8 TGHTAST
+8 
-15 ASARIVDANA
+15 NA
-25 LTDAQDTC
+25 VPNT
-33 DERSTLPDDAQALIA
+33 DDAQALIA

-53 RTPLGASGTWPQS
+53 RSPLGAAGTWPQS

-85 GPQLTQIYNNGFAM
+85 GSQLTQIYNNGFAL
-99 LAGSKHP
+99 LAGHKHP

-112 AHLIW
+112 AHQIW
-117 PELQDFTDPIYRAVL
+117 PELREFTDPIYSAVL

-144 TLQRQGVESD
+144 TLQRDGQESD

-160 YSPIRDENTQV
+160 YSPIRDENAQV

-188 LELQRRSEESLK
+188 LELQQRSEQSLK
-200 AQRDTE
+200 AQQESE

-239 LHGIDPAHAS
+239 LHGVDPVRAS
-249 QLPISDYL
+249 QLPISEYL
-257 QGVHPEDRALIA
+257 QGVHPQDRAMVA

-287 LLKADGELRWVFA
+287 LLQPNGELRWVFA

-309 GRPVRFLG
+309 GRPMRFLG

-334 SQTELQLIINAMPI
+334 SQTELQLIMNAMPI
-348 LISYVDHEERF
+348 LISYVDQEERF

-377 YGRTIREVIGEEAYF
+377 FGRTIRDVIGEEAYF
-392 LRAPYIAEALAGRPC
+392 LRAPYIAEALAGRSC
-407 SFSLYTPH
+407 SFSLYTSH
-415 RDGSNRHALMNYL
+415 RDGSTRHALMNYV
-428 PRHGADGSVNGFYI
+428 PRHGPDGAVNGFYI
-442 FVIDESERK
+442 FVIDETERK

-534 ADGRADEIGRFTEA
+534 ANGRADEIGRFTEA

-570 SLDRKTLNVNEL
+570 SLDRKKLDVNEL
-582 IHSLEDLIRRTKGDP
+582 VHSLEDLIRRTKGDP
-597 IELTLRLA
+597 IELELRLTDNA
-605 DDVWPISTDVSQLE
+605 WPVSTDVSQLE

-630 DAMPDGGELLI
+630 DAMPDGGKLLI
-641 ETANVYLDGND
+641 ETANVYLDGSD

-675 MTPSVRAKAFDPF
+675 MTPSVRSKAFDPF

-715 VSLDSLPNQGTC
+715 VSLDSVPGQGTC

-732 PRLNLLEPERP
+732 PRLKTPELQAAEVEPVSVAP
-743 VVETLSAAP
+743 P
-752 TATCGETVVVVEDDP
+752 TASGETVMVVEDDP

-776 LKELGYLAHEA
+776 LKELGYRGYEA
-787 ADASA
+787 QDATS

-799 ELRVD
+799 DSRID

-851 DGMDMVAKPFSIEV
+851 DGMDMVAKPFALEL
-865 LANKIREMINQTP
+865 LASKIRTMLSQTP
-878 SLEA
+878 

>member
-1 MTRCRDV
+1 M
-8 TGHTAST
+8 
-15 ASARIVDANA
+15 NA
-25 LTDAQDTC
+25 AP
-33 DERSTLPDDAQALIA
+33 SPDDAQALIA

-53 RTPLGASGTWPQS
+53 RTPLGAAGTWPQS

-144 TLQRQGVESD
+144 TLQREGKESD

-239 LHGIDPAHAS
+239 LHGIDPALAS
-249 QLPISDYL
+249 LLPISDYL

-597 IELTLRLA
+597 IELILNLA

-630 DAMPDGGELLI
+630 DAMPEGGELLI

>member
-1 MTRCRDV
+1 M
-8 TGHTAST
+8 
-15 ASARIVDANA
+15 NA
-25 LTDAQDTC
+25 VPNTN
-33 DERSTLPDDAQALIA
+33 DAQALIA

-53 RTPLGASGTWPQS
+53 RSPLGASGTWPQS

-85 GPQLTQIYNNGFAM
+85 GPQLTQIYNDGFAL

-112 AHLIW
+112 AHQIW
-117 PELQDFTDPIYRAVL
+117 PELRDFTDPIYSAVL

-144 TLQRQGVESD
+144 TLQRDGQDSD

-160 YSPIRDENTQV
+160 YSPIRDESAQV

-188 LELQRRSEESLK
+188 LELQQRSEDSLK
-200 AQRDTE
+200 AQRESE

-239 LHGIDPAHAS
+239 LHGVDPALAG
-249 QLPISDYL
+249 QLPISEYL
-257 QGVHPEDRALIA
+257 HGVHPEDRALIA

-287 LLKADGELRWVFA
+287 LLQANGELRWVFA

-309 GRPVRFLG
+309 GRPMRFLG

-415 RDGSNRHALMNYL
+415 RDGSQRHALMNYL
-428 PRHGADGSVNGFYI
+428 PRHGADGAVNGFYI
-442 FVIDESERK
+442 FVIDETERK

-534 ADGRADEIGRFTEA
+534 ASGRADEIGRFTDA

-570 SLDRKTLNVNEL
+570 SLDRKTLDVNEL

-597 IELTLRLA
+597 IELKLRLA
-605 DDVWPISTDVSQLE
+605 DNLWSVSTDVSQLE

-675 MTPSVRAKAFDPF
+675 MTPSVRSKAFDPF

-715 VSLDSLPNQGTC
+715 VSLDSLPGQGTC

-732 PRLNLLEPERP
+732 PRLYALEPERP
-743 VVETLSAAP
+743 VIETVTEAP
-752 TATCGETVVVVEDDP
+752 AVATGETVVVVEDDP
-767 AVRMLVLDL
+767 AVRMLVMDL
-776 LKELGYLAHEA
+776 LKELGYRAHEA
-787 ADASA
+787 EDAKG

-799 ELRVD
+799 DLRVD

-814 MNGRQLAEI
+814 MNGRQMAEI

-851 DGMDMVAKPFSIEV
+851 DGMDMVAKPFSIEQ
-865 LANKIREMINQTP
+865 LAGKIRTMISQNP
-878 SLEA
+878 

>member
-1 MTRCRDV
+1 M
-8 TGHTAST
+8 
-15 ASARIVDANA
+15 NA
-25 LTDAQDTC
+25 PHPGSEAAT
-33 DERSTLPDDAQALIA
+33 LIA
-48 RTDWS
+48 RLDWCA
-53 RTPLGASGTWPQS
+53 TPLGAADHWPQS

-85 GPQLTQIYNNGFAM
+85 GPELTQIYNDGFAL
-99 LAGSKHP
+99 LAGNKHP
-106 HAFGQP
+106 GAFGQP
-112 AHLIW
+112 AHHIW
-117 PELQDFTDPIYRAVL
+117 PELRDFTDPIYSAVL
-132 QGQVRTYSERRF
+132 NGQVRTFSERRF
-144 TLQRQGVESD
+144 ILQRSNGSEYD
-154 FWLDLT
+154 LWLDLT
-160 YSPIRDENTQV
+160 YSPIRDERGVV

-188 LELQRRSEESLK
+188 LELKQRSDDSLR
-200 AQRDTE
+200 AQHETE

-239 LHGIDPAHAS
+239 LHSVDPQQAR
-249 QLPISDYL
+249 QLPISEYL
-257 QGVHPEDRALIA
+257 KGVHPEDRGMVA
-269 RSIKH
+269 RGIKH

-287 LLKADGELRWVFA
+287 LQLADGQLRWVFA

-309 GRPVRFLG
+309 GRPTRFLG
-317 AALDLTERKHT
+317 AALDLTERKQM

-334 SQTELQLIINAMPI
+334 SQTELQLIINAMPV
-348 LISYVDHEERF
+348 LIGYVDRDERF
-359 RLNNAAY
+359 RLNNSAY

-377 YGRTIREVIGEEAYF
+377 YGKTIREVLGDEIYAT
-392 LRAPYIAEALAGRPC
+392 RAENIAAALTGKPC
-407 SFSLYTPH
+407 SFEANSPH
-415 RDGSNRHALMNYL
+415 RDGRPRYALMKYL
-428 PRHGADGSVNGFYI
+428 PRYGGDGAINGFYI
-442 FVIDESERK
+442 FVIDETERK
-451 KTEEAL
+451 QTEEAL
-457 RNLNETLE
+457 RYLNETLE
-465 ERVSARTEQL
+465 ERVNQRTEAL
-475 AQANQRLQ
+475 ATVNQRLQ
-483 NEMFERERA
+483 SEMFERERA
-492 EDALRHAQKME
+492 EEALRHAQKME

-534 ADGRADEIGRFTEA
+534 DNGRGDEIGRFTEA
-548 AVSSAN
+548 AMSSAK

-570 SLDRKTLNVNEL
+570 SLDRRPLDPNQLVQSLQEL
-582 IHSLEDLIRRTKGDP
+582 FSHTKGEH
-597 IELTLRLA
+597 IQLRMQLA
-605 DDVWPISTDVSQLE
+605 DGVWPVNTDASQLE

-630 DAMPDGGELLI
+630 DAMPDGGQLLI
-641 ETANVYLDGND
+641 ETANSYLDGSD
-652 ITTLEPVKAGDYL
+652 ISTLEPVKAGDYV
-665 MLAVSDNGTG
+665 MLGVSDNGAG
-675 MTPSVRAKAFDPF
+675 MSPRILAKAFDPF

-715 VSLDSLPNQGTC
+715 VTISSEPDQGTS

-732 PRLNLLEPERP
+732 PRLYA
-743 VVETLSAAP
+743 AAP
-752 TATCGETVVVVEDDP
+752 EPPAAASANQAPQAIAGETVVVVEDDP
-767 AVRMLVLDL
+767 AVRMLVLNVL
-776 LKELGYLAHEA
+776 SELGYRAFEA
-787 ADASA
+787 EDARS

-799 ELRVD
+799 PMRVD

-840 QKAAERQGFLE
+840 EKAAERQGFLE
-851 DGMDMVAKPFSIEV
+851 PGMDLMAKPFSIED
-865 LANKIREMINQTP
+865 LAQKIRQMIGREPPIQ
-878 SLEA
+878 A